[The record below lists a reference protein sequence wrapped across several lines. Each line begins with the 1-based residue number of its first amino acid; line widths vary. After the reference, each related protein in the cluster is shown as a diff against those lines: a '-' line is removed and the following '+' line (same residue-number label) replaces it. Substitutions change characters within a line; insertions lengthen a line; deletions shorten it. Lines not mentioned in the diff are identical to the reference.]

1 MRRVSRLE
9 QASQLHQATAGVE
22 AGRSEREM
30 VRELGVAR
38 SSLRDWQRRAEQ
50 TPAPAALVAFAESA
64 EGVQWLHR
72 QVMAM
77 HFVITL
83 LAGAGVRLV
92 CEYLELSGL
101 SAFVASSYGAQQQ
114 ISVALE
120 EAVVASGEQQRA
132 ELGPGMPRRQVTVCE
147 DETFH
152 PEICLVGLE
161 PVSNFIL
168 LEQYAQNRSAA
179 TWTQALAQ
187 AIEDLPV
194 DVIQGTS
201 DEAKGLLRH
210 VEKDLGAHHSPDLF
224 HVQHEVAQATGL
236 NLARQVR
243 EAKAGV
249 AKAQGELDKQ
259 HQAQRA
265 YRNQSPPPGG
275 SSPDFEQRLLDGLC
289 ELVAAERQQ
298 EQAQARADEAR
309 EILHELGA
317 AYHPYDLHTGQAQP
331 TERVE
336 QRFTGL
342 WERLEQLANGAD
354 LPTRSRQKIAKAR
367 RVTTQLLATVSF
379 FFATLQ
385 AKVEALNLT
394 PEIEQSVRE
403 RLIPAIYLERV
414 AERSTQAEQRQQL
427 RDLSANLLAPLNRPD
442 HPLGQ
447 LDAGEREHIES
458 VAVECADLF
467 QRSSSCVEGRNGQLS
482 LHHHGHHRLSQRKLN
497 ALTILHNYHIRRPDG
512 TTAAER
518 FFGRPPQN
526 LFEQVLQHLPYP
538 PRPARKRPPPP
549 KAPYLMPVAA

>member
-179 TWTQALAQ
+179 TWT
-187 AIEDLPV
+187 
-194 DVIQGTS
+194 
-201 DEAKGLLRH
+201 
-210 VEKDLGAHHSPDLF
+210 
-224 HVQHEVAQATGL
+224 
-236 NLARQVR
+236 
-243 EAKAGV
+243 
-249 AKAQGELDKQ
+249 
-259 HQAQRA
+259 
-265 YRNQSPPPGG
+265 PGG
-275 SSPDFEQRLLDGLC
+275 VLLKYRPG
-289 ELVAAERQQ
+289 
-298 EQAQARADEAR
+298 
-309 EILHELGA
+309 I
-317 AYHPYDLHTGQAQP
+317 YDLYIVP
-331 TERVE
+331 K
-336 QRFTGL
+336 F
-342 WERLEQLANGAD
+342 
-354 LPTRSRQKIAKAR
+354 
-367 RVTTQLLATVSF
+367 
-379 FFATLQ
+379 
-385 AKVEALNLT
+385 
-394 PEIEQSVRE
+394 
-403 RLIPAIYLERV
+403 
-414 AERSTQAEQRQQL
+414 
-427 RDLSANLLAPLNRPD
+427 
-442 HPLGQ
+442 
-447 LDAGEREHIES
+447 LDPCH
-458 VAVECADLF
+458 
-467 QRSSSCVEGRNGQLS
+467 
-482 LHHHGHHRLSQRKLN
+482 
-497 ALTILHNYHIRRPDG
+497 ALTSN
-512 TTAAER
+512 EC
-518 FFGRPPQN
+518 
-526 LFEQVLQHLPYP
+526 LFVTC
-538 PRPARKRPPPP
+538 RSDNKP
-549 KAPYLMPVAA
+549 KTNFS